1 MNTYRIY
8 EQLKE
13 SLGDPAAK
21 ALAETLGGMVD
32 ELRDTVTKDDFRSLQ
47 DSMTASSGRLE
58 RSLEKLAEA
67 QGQTAANVGRLDATM
82 EKLAEAQGQTAANVG
97 RLDATM
103 EKLAEAQGQT
113 AANVGRLDAAL
124 EKLAEAQSRTA
135 ANVGRLDATMDKLAE
150 AQGRTE
156 LKVNELAEAQSRTAA
171 NVGRLDAAMEKLAE
185 AQGRTE
191 LKVNELAEAQSRT
204 EANVGRLD
212 AAMGKLAEAQG
223 QTAAN
228 VGRLD
233 AAMERLT
240 DAQADMASAL
250 QRLTIRT
257 DDAAGRSFELQFRE
271 RLTAYLGRFLRR
283 GKVVPNDQ
291 LLGEIEPRLT
301 PREVDDVLR
310 ADVIASGSVEGKT
323 TYLVVEVSWTG
334 YTEDIVR
341 ADERATLLRRA
352 GLAAIPLVA
361 CNVISP
367 ESAAMAKLR
376 QVRVWCNGSLL
387 ESAA

>member
-67 QGQTAANVGRLDATM
+67 QGQ
-82 EKLAEAQGQTAANVG
+82 
-97 RLDATM
+97 
-103 EKLAEAQGQT
+103 
-113 AANVGRLDAAL
+113 
-124 EKLAEAQSRTA
+124 TA

-301 PREVDDVLR
+301 PREVDDLLR
-310 ADVIASGSVEGKT
+310 PDVIASGSVEGKT

-334 YTEDIVR
+334 DTEDIVR

-367 ESAAMAKLR
+367 ESAAMPKLR

>member
-97 RLDATM
+97 RLDA
-103 EKLAEAQGQT
+103 
-113 AANVGRLDAAL
+113 AL

-156 LKVNELAEAQSRTAA
+156 LKVNELAEAQSRTEANVGRLDAAMGKLAEAQGQTAA
-171 NVGRLDAAMEKLAE
+171 NVGRLDAAME
-185 AQGRTE
+185 
-191 LKVNELAEAQSRT
+191 
-204 EANVGRLD
+204 
-212 AAMGKLAEAQG
+212 KLAEAQG

-334 YTEDIVR
+334 DTEDIVR

>member
-82 EKLAEAQGQTAANVG
+82 EKLAEAQG
-97 RLDATM
+97 
-103 EKLAEAQGQT
+103 
-113 AANVGRLDAAL
+113 
-124 EKLAEAQSRTA
+124 
-135 ANVGRLDATMDKLAE
+135 
-150 AQGRTE
+150 
-156 LKVNELAEAQSRTAA
+156 
-171 NVGRLDAAMEKLAE
+171 
-185 AQGRTE
+185 RTE

-212 AAMGKLAEAQG
+212 AAMGKLAEAQGQTAANVGRLDAAMEKLAEAQG

-334 YTEDIVR
+334 DTEDIVR

>member
-32 ELRDTVTKDDFRSLQ
+32 ELRETVTKDDFRSLQ
-47 DSMTASSGRLE
+47 ESMTASSGRLE
-58 RSLEKLAEA
+58 RSLEKLAET
-67 QGQTAANVGRLDATM
+67 QS
-82 EKLAEAQGQTAANVG
+82 
-97 RLDATM
+97 
-103 EKLAEAQGQT
+103 QT
-113 AANVGRLDAAL
+113 AANVGRLDAAM
-124 EKLAEAQSRTA
+124 EKLAEAQS
-135 ANVGRLDATMDKLAE
+135 
-150 AQGRTE
+150 Q
-156 LKVNELAEAQSRTAA
+156 TAA

-191 LKVNELAEAQSRT
+191 LKVNELAAAQSQTAANVGRLDAAMEKLAEAQSRTELKVNELAAAQSRT

-212 AAMGKLAEAQG
+212 AAMEKLAEAQG
-223 QTAAN
+223 RTEASVN
-228 VGRLD
+228 RLD
-233 AAMERLT
+233 IAMERLT

-257 DDAAGRSFELQFRE
+257 DDAVGRSFELQFRE

-334 YTEDIVR
+334 DTEDIVR

-352 GLAAIPLVA
+352 GLTAIPLVA

>member
-67 QGQTAANVGRLDATM
+67 QGQ
-82 EKLAEAQGQTAANVG
+82 
-97 RLDATM
+97 
-103 EKLAEAQGQT
+103 
-113 AANVGRLDAAL
+113 
-124 EKLAEAQSRTA
+124 TA

-334 YTEDIVR
+334 DTEDIVR

>member
-97 RLDATM
+97 RLDA
-103 EKLAEAQGQT
+103 
-113 AANVGRLDAAL
+113 AL

-135 ANVGRLDATMDKLAE
+135 ANVGRLDATMD
-150 AQGRTE
+150 
-156 LKVNELAEAQSRTAA
+156 
-171 NVGRLDAAMEKLAE
+171 KLAE

-334 YTEDIVR
+334 DTEDIVR

>member
-1 MNTYRIY
+1 RCSYL
-8 EQLKE
+8 LKVNE
-13 SLGDPAAK
+13 
-21 ALAETLGGMVD
+21 
-32 ELRDTVTKDDFRSLQ
+32 
-47 DSMTASSGRLE
+47 
-58 RSLEKLAEA
+58 
-67 QGQTAANVGRLDATM
+67 
-82 EKLAEAQGQTAANVG
+82 
-97 RLDATM
+97 
-103 EKLAEAQGQT
+103 LAEAQGQT

-124 EKLAEAQSRTA
+124 
-135 ANVGRLDATMDKLAE
+135 
-150 AQGRTE
+150 
-156 LKVNELAEAQSRTAA
+156 
-171 NVGRLDAAMEKLAE
+171 EKLAE

-212 AAMGKLAEAQG
+212 AAMEKLAEAQG

-334 YTEDIVR
+334 DTEDIVR

>member
-32 ELRDTVTKDDFRSLQ
+32 ELRDTVTKDDFRTLQ
-47 DSMTASSGRLE
+47 DSMTANSGRLE

-82 EKLAEAQGQTAANVG
+82 EKLAEAQSRTEANVG
-97 RLDATM
+97 RLDAAM
-103 EKLAEAQGQT
+103 EKLAEAQGQ
-113 AANVGRLDAAL
+113 
-124 EKLAEAQSRTA
+124 
-135 ANVGRLDATMDKLAE
+135 
-150 AQGRTE
+150 
-156 LKVNELAEAQSRTAA
+156 TAA

-212 AAMGKLAEAQG
+212 AAMEKLAEAQG

-334 YTEDIVR
+334 DTEDIVR

>member
-1 MNTYRIY
+1 
-8 EQLKE
+8 
-13 SLGDPAAK
+13 
-21 ALAETLGGMVD
+21 
-32 ELRDTVTKDDFRSLQ
+32 
-47 DSMTASSGRLE
+47 
-58 RSLEKLAEA
+58 
-67 QGQTAANVGRLDATM
+67 
-82 EKLAEAQGQTAANVG
+82 
-97 RLDATM
+97 M

-135 ANVGRLDATMDKLAE
+135 ANVGRLDATM
-150 AQGRTE
+150 
-156 LKVNELAEAQSRTAA
+156 
-171 NVGRLDAAMEKLAE
+171 EK
-185 AQGRTE
+185 
-191 LKVNELAEAQSRT
+191 LAEAQSRT

-212 AAMGKLAEAQG
+212 AAMGKLAEAQGQTAANVGRLDAAMEKLAEAQG

-334 YTEDIVR
+334 DTEDIVR

>member
-97 RLDATM
+97 RLDA
-103 EKLAEAQGQT
+103 
-113 AANVGRLDAAL
+113 AL

-135 ANVGRLDATMDKLAE
+135 ANVGRLDATM
-150 AQGRTE
+150 
-156 LKVNELAEAQSRTAA
+156 
-171 NVGRLDAAMEKLAE
+171 EK
-185 AQGRTE
+185 
-191 LKVNELAEAQSRT
+191 LAEAQSRT

-334 YTEDIVR
+334 DTEDIVR

>member
-97 RLDATM
+97 RLDA
-103 EKLAEAQGQT
+103 
-113 AANVGRLDAAL
+113 AL

-150 AQGRTE
+150 AQG
-156 LKVNELAEAQSRTAA
+156 
-171 NVGRLDAAMEKLAE
+171 
-185 AQGRTE
+185 
-191 LKVNELAEAQSRT
+191 RT

-334 YTEDIVR
+334 DTEDIVR

>member
-156 LKVNELAEAQSRTAA
+156 LKVNELAEAQSRT
-171 NVGRLDAAMEKLAE
+171 
-185 AQGRTE
+185 
-191 LKVNELAEAQSRT
+191 

-334 YTEDIVR
+334 DTEDIVR

>member
-32 ELRDTVTKDDFRSLQ
+32 ELRDTVTKDDFRTLQ
-47 DSMTASSGRLE
+47 DSMTANSGRLE
-58 RSLEKLAEA
+58 RALEKLAEA
-67 QGQTAANVGRLDATM
+67 QGQ
-82 EKLAEAQGQTAANVG
+82 
-97 RLDATM
+97 
-103 EKLAEAQGQT
+103 
-113 AANVGRLDAAL
+113 
-124 EKLAEAQSRTA
+124 
-135 ANVGRLDATMDKLAE
+135 
-150 AQGRTE
+150 
-156 LKVNELAEAQSRTAA
+156 TAA

-191 LKVNELAEAQSRT
+191 LKVNELAEAQSQT
-204 EANVGRLD
+204 AANVGRLD
-212 AAMGKLAEAQG
+212 AAMEKLAEAQG

-334 YTEDIVR
+334 DTEDIVR

>member
-32 ELRDTVTKDDFRSLQ
+32 ELRETVTKDDFRSLQ
-47 DSMTASSGRLE
+47 ESMTASSGRLE
-58 RSLEKLAEA
+58 RSLEKLAET
-67 QGQTAANVGRLDATM
+67 QS
-82 EKLAEAQGQTAANVG
+82 
-97 RLDATM
+97 
-103 EKLAEAQGQT
+103 QT
-113 AANVGRLDAAL
+113 AANVGRLDAAM
-124 EKLAEAQSRTA
+124 EKLAEAQS
-135 ANVGRLDATMDKLAE
+135 
-150 AQGRTE
+150 Q
-156 LKVNELAEAQSRTAA
+156 TAA

-191 LKVNELAEAQSRT
+191 LKVNELAAAQSQTAANVGRLDAAMEKLAEAQGRTEASVNRLDAAMEKLAEAQSRTELKVNELAAAQSRT

-212 AAMGKLAEAQG
+212 AAMEKLAEAQG
-223 QTAAN
+223 RTEASVN
-228 VGRLD
+228 RLD
-233 AAMERLT
+233 IAMERLT

-257 DDAAGRSFELQFRE
+257 DDAVGRSFELQFRE

-334 YTEDIVR
+334 DTEDIVR

-352 GLAAIPLVA
+352 GLTAIPLVA

>member
-82 EKLAEAQGQTAANVG
+82 EKLAEAQGRTELKVN
-97 RLDATM
+97 
-103 EKLAEAQGQT
+103 ELAEAQGQT

-334 YTEDIVR
+334 DTEDIVR

>member
-67 QGQTAANVGRLDATM
+67 QGQTAANVGRLDA
-82 EKLAEAQGQTAANVG
+82 
-97 RLDATM
+97 
-103 EKLAEAQGQT
+103 
-113 AANVGRLDAAL
+113 AL

-156 LKVNELAEAQSRTAA
+156 LKVNELAEAQSRTEANVGRLDAAMGKLAEAQGQTAA
-171 NVGRLDAAMEKLAE
+171 NVGRLDAAME
-185 AQGRTE
+185 
-191 LKVNELAEAQSRT
+191 
-204 EANVGRLD
+204 
-212 AAMGKLAEAQG
+212 KLAEAQG

-334 YTEDIVR
+334 DTEDIVR

>member
-67 QGQTAANVGRLDATM
+67 QGQTAANVGRLDA
-82 EKLAEAQGQTAANVG
+82 
-97 RLDATM
+97 
-103 EKLAEAQGQT
+103 
-113 AANVGRLDAAL
+113 AL

-135 ANVGRLDATMDKLAE
+135 ANVGRLDATM
-150 AQGRTE
+150 
-156 LKVNELAEAQSRTAA
+156 
-171 NVGRLDAAMEKLAE
+171 EK
-185 AQGRTE
+185 
-191 LKVNELAEAQSRT
+191 LAEAQSRT

-212 AAMGKLAEAQG
+212 AAMGKLAEAQGQTAANVGRLDAAMEKLAEAQG

-334 YTEDIVR
+334 DTEDIVR

>member
-67 QGQTAANVGRLDATM
+67 QGQTAANVGRLDA
-82 EKLAEAQGQTAANVG
+82 
-97 RLDATM
+97 
-103 EKLAEAQGQT
+103 
-113 AANVGRLDAAL
+113 AL

-135 ANVGRLDATMDKLAE
+135 ANVGRLDATMD
-150 AQGRTE
+150 
-156 LKVNELAEAQSRTAA
+156 
-171 NVGRLDAAMEKLAE
+171 KLAE

-334 YTEDIVR
+334 DTEDIVR

>member
-135 ANVGRLDATMDKLAE
+135 ANVGRLDA
-150 AQGRTE
+150 
-156 LKVNELAEAQSRTAA
+156 
-171 NVGRLDAAMEKLAE
+171 AMEKLAE

-212 AAMGKLAEAQG
+212 AAMGKLAEAQGQTAANVGRLDAAMEKLAEAQG

-334 YTEDIVR
+334 DTEDIVR

>member
-8 EQLKE
+8 EQLRE

-32 ELRDTVTKDDFRSLQ
+32 ELRETVTKDDFRSLQ
-47 DSMTASSGRLE
+47 ESMTASSGRLE
-58 RSLEKLAEA
+58 RSLEKLAE
-67 QGQTAANVGRLDATM
+67 T
-82 EKLAEAQGQTAANVG
+82 
-97 RLDATM
+97 
-103 EKLAEAQGQT
+103 
-113 AANVGRLDAAL
+113 
-124 EKLAEAQSRTA
+124 QS
-135 ANVGRLDATMDKLAE
+135 
-150 AQGRTE
+150 Q
-156 LKVNELAEAQSRTAA
+156 TAA

-185 AQGRTE
+185 AQCRTE
-191 LKVNELAEAQSRT
+191 LKVNELAAAQSRT

-212 AAMGKLAEAQG
+212 AAMEKLAEAQCR
-223 QTAAN
+223 TEASVN
-228 VGRLD
+228 RLD
-233 AAMERLT
+233 IAMERLT

-257 DDAAGRSFELQFRE
+257 DDAVGRSFELQFRE

-334 YTEDIVR
+334 DTEDIVR

-361 CNVISP
+361 CSVISP

-376 QVRVWCNGSLL
+376 RVRVWCNGSLL